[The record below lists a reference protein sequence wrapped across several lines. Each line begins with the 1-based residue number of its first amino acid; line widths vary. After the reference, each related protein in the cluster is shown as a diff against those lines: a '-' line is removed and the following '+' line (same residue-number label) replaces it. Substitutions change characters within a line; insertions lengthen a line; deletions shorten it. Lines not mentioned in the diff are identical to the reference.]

1 MFLSDEGFVLVKK
14 LVRKSKQ
21 IDLDRDPDFHQIL
34 IDALTFE
41 GVIFILVEA
50 LPYPV

>member
-1 MFLSDEGFVLVKK
+1 MFLSDEGFFLVKK

-21 IDLDRDPDFHQIL
+21 IELDRDPDFNLIL

-41 GVIFILVEA
+41 AG
-50 LPYPV
+50 